1 VITVVPVLLI
11 DSTKMSGQ
19 HDHIESHQY
28 LLRQAEKLRVPGRL
42 TRDEAWHLLETRLEK
57 KGRLIS
63 LNRYWQIAASVAL
76 LVSATLL
83 LYQLQHVE
91 ISTARAQQ
99 KMVYLPDSSSLM
111 MNAESTISYNRLFWR
126 RRREVKFTGEGFFQ
140 VRSGET
146 FEVKSPNGITQVLG
160 TSFNI
165 ISRDRKYKV
174 SCISGRVRVINS
186 TGDHQQILT
195 HGLSVTAKQEGL
207 HAPQS
212 FDMEKEIAWQ
222 NGEFYFEGSPF
233 EDVLNTIRRQY
244 DVIIDASAINTQRIY
259 TGSFNNRDI
268 DEALRFVCLPL
279 GLKYEIL
286 SARKIRIYQEL
297 NV

>member
-1 VITVVPVLLI
+1 MDNAIISNHT
-11 DSTKMSGQ
+11 STCFSRPK
-19 HDHIESHQY
+19 
-28 LLRQAEKLRVPGRL
+28 KLRVPGRL

-63 LNRYWQIAASVAL
+63 LNRYWQIAASVTL

-165 ISRDRKYKV
+165 ISRDRQYKV

-195 HGLSVTAKQEGL
+195 HGLSVIAKQEGL
-207 HAPQS
+207 KAPQP
-212 FDMEKEIAWQ
+212 FDTEKEIAWQ

-259 TGSFNNRDI
+259 TGSFTNR
-268 DEALRFVCLPL
+268 
-279 GLKYEIL
+279 GH
-286 SARKIRIYQEL
+286 
-297 NV
+297 